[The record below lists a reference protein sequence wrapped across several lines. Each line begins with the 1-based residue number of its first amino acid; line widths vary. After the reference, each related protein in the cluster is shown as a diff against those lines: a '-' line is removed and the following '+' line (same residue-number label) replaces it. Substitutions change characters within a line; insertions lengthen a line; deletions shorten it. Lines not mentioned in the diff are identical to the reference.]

1 MRQSLKQLL
10 RIKAGAAHRHAG
22 SSKKKGRHSIRRLR
36 GDPAS
41 SKPSPGVRLQDSEMS
56 PASSNST
63 SDLPDAHN
71 ALHSASR
78 SAELEQ
84 MHGPSHNS
92 SGPAHAD
99 KEGRGDKSLI
109 RPSRGDQRLIR
120 PSKLSASSTGTDGDA
135 VSKLGRSSSTAG
147 ELLPAP
153 HQPLGCSSAVT
164 DSGSAGSSFN
174 ITAVQAQPL
183 AAAAQPRRALLS
195 GASAGAHARSARGFQ
210 SSTLRARSRNSAS
223 QTSRRRGMPAM
234 SMHMRQVQLR
244 GVGMQLQQ
252 RPSLQLPCIR

>member
-10 RIKAGAAHRHAG
+10 RIKAGAAQRHAG
-22 SSKKKGRHSIRRLR
+22 SSKKKGRHSIRRLL
-36 GDPAS
+36 GGPAS
-41 SKPSPGVRLQDSEMS
+41 SKPSPGARLQDSEMS

-63 SDLPDAHN
+63 SDLPDA
-71 ALHSASR
+71 LHSTSR
-78 SAELEQ
+78 LAELEQ
-84 MHGPSHNS
+84 MHGLSQNS
-92 SGPAHAD
+92 SGPALAD

-135 VSKLGRSSSTAG
+135 VSKLGSSSSRAA

-153 HQPLGCSSAVT
+153 RLPLGSSSAVT

-195 GASAGAHARSARGFQ
+195 GASAGAHARSAQGFQ
-210 SSTLRARSRNSAS
+210 SSTLRARSRNGAS

>member
-10 RIKAGAAHRHAG
+10 RIKAGAAQRHAG
-22 SSKKKGRHSIRRLR
+22 SSKKKGRHSIRRLH
-36 GDPAS
+36 GSSAS
-41 SKPSPGVRLQDSEMS
+41 SKPSPGARLQDSEMS
-56 PASSNST
+56 PASSNSR
-63 SDLPDAHN
+63 SDLPDAQN

-78 SAELEQ
+78 LAELEQ
-84 MHGPSHNS
+84 MRGPSQDS

-99 KEGRGDKSLI
+99 NEGRGDKSLI

-135 VSKLGRSSSTAG
+135 VSKLGSSSSTAA

-153 HQPLGCSSAVT
+153 RRPLGSSSVVT
-164 DSGSAGSSFN
+164 DSGSAGSNFN

-183 AAAAQPRRALLS
+183 AAAPQPRRALLS
-195 GASAGAHARSARGFQ
+195 GASAGAHARSAQGFQ
-210 SSTLRARSRNSAS
+210 SSTLRARSRSAS
-223 QTSRRRGMPAM
+223 QTSRRRGMPVM

-244 GVGMQLQQ
+244 GVGMQLRQ
-252 RPSLQLPCIR
+252 RSSLQLPCIC